1 MAVQV
6 RQPRLLRQASRL
18 SAGRP
23 EKEGCVFFV
32 VSKIFWMVATPV
44 ILLLI
49 VALAALMMSVARP
62 ARAWRFVSLAA
73 VLLLTALAETP
84 AGLLMISPLE
94 NRFPQPP
101 ADLPPPD
108 GIIVLGGA
116 LRGDES
122 AARGQAV
129 FSEGERVVEAAILA
143 RRYPS
148 ARVIFSGA
156 NGSLLTRSSTEAQAA
171 QKLLVDLGVAPSR
184 ITLEERS
191 RNTDENARFTAALVH
206 PRPSQ
211 RFLLVTSAFH
221 MPRSMGLFEK
231 AGFNVTAFPVAF
243 RTLDNGRGVRWE
255 VDPGRNLETVD
266 IAVKEWVGLA
276 AYWATGRIDKL
287 FPGPTTSDG
296 TSSAS
301 TPETPAYSA
310 EGRPIR

>member
-1 MAVQV
+1 M
-6 RQPRLLRQASRL
+6 
-18 SAGRP
+18 
-23 EKEGCVFFV
+23 FFV

-49 VALAALMMSVARP
+49 VALAALLMSVARP
-62 ARAWRFVSLAA
+62 SRAWRFVSLVA
-73 VLLLTALAETP
+73 VLLLAALAATP

-101 ADLPPPD
+101 ADMPPPD

-143 RRYPS
+143 RRYPN

-156 NGSLLTRSSTEAQAA
+156 NGSLLARSSTEAQAA
-171 QKLLVDLGVAPSR
+171 QRLLVDLGVAPSR

-191 RNTDENARFTAALVH
+191 RNTDENARFTAGLVH

-221 MPRSMGLFEK
+221 MPRSMALFEK

-243 RTLDNGRGVRWE
+243 RTLDVGRVRWE
-255 VDPGRNLETVD
+255 VDPARNLETVD
-266 IAVKEWVGLA
+266 VAVKEWIGLA
-276 AYWATGRIDKL
+276 AYWATGRIDRL
-287 FPGPTTSDG
+287 FPGPTKSDG
-296 TSSAS
+296 PSSAS
-301 TPETPAYSA
+301 PPETPAYSA